1 MTKLFFTISVCV
13 VVLNVLLMLIPE
25 STYTKYSK
33 TICGVISVAV
43 IIGTIAGTDI
53 DFTLSERYLT
63 ETFSVEEA
71 QSVALKQGAKIL
83 EENVKNELENNFAET
98 FQVSVTDDGEK
109 LTKLKIVSQK
119 GIDREKIIDVVL
131 TVCKGERENIIVE
144 YKE

>member
-13 VVLNVLLMLIPE
+13 VVLNVLVMLIPE

-83 EENVKNELENNFAET
+83 EENVRNELENNFAET
-98 FQVSVTDDGEK
+98 FQVSVTDDGKK

-119 GIDREKIIDVVL
+119 GIDKEKIIDVVL

>member
-1 MTKLFFTISVCV
+1 M
-13 VVLNVLLMLIPE
+13 
-25 STYTKYSK
+25 
-33 TICGVISVAV
+33 

-83 EENVKNELENNFAET
+83 EENVRNELENNFAET

-131 TVCKGERENIIVE
+131 AVCKGERENIIVE

>member
-13 VVLNVLLMLIPE
+13 VVLNVLVMLIPE

-83 EENVKNELENNFAET
+83 EENVRNELENNFAET

>member
-13 VVLNVLLMLIPE
+13 VVLNVLVMLIPE

-83 EENVKNELENNFAET
+83 EENVKNELENNFSET
-98 FQVSVTDDGEK
+98 FQVFVTDDGEK

>member
-13 VVLNVLLMLIPE
+13 VVLNVLVMLIPE

-83 EENVKNELENNFAET
+83 EENVKNELENSFSKT
-98 FQVSVTDDGEK
+98 FQVFVTDDGEK

>member
-13 VVLNVLLMLIPE
+13 VVLNVLVMLIPE
-25 STYTKYSK
+25 SRYTKYSK

-83 EENVKNELENNFAET
+83 EENVRNELENNFAET

-131 TVCKGERENIIVE
+131 AVCKGERENIIVE

>member
-13 VVLNVLLMLIPE
+13 VVLNVLVMLIPE

-83 EENVKNELENNFAET
+83 E
-98 FQVSVTDDGEK
+98 
-109 LTKLKIVSQK
+109 
-119 GIDREKIIDVVL
+119 VL
-131 TVCKGERENIIVE
+131 AVLALVMSFLQLFK
-144 YKE
+144 

>member
-83 EENVKNELENNFAET
+83 EENVRNELENSFSKT
-98 FQVSVTDDGEK
+98 FQVFVTDDGEK